1 MHQCLWLAEPC
12 TYVNQRLAQKRKRRL
27 RRIQTAEPSSECGWI
42 GHPIG
47 IFDGGRSSF
56 PGTAFQKITPQSLAA
71 RDQAVMTVGRR
82 EQRQKGERFAT
93 PVTEAAANRNPIV
106 VFIMRL
112 LAPAAMADD
121 GVLQANR
128 AST

>member
-1 MHQCLWLAEPC
+1 
-12 TYVNQRLAQKRKRRL
+12 
-27 RRIQTAEPSSECGWI
+27 
-42 GHPIG
+42 
-47 IFDGGRSSF
+47 
-56 PGTAFQKITPQSLAA
+56 
-71 RDQAVMTVGRR
+71 
-82 EQRQKGERFAT
+82 
-93 PVTEAAANRNPIV
+93 V